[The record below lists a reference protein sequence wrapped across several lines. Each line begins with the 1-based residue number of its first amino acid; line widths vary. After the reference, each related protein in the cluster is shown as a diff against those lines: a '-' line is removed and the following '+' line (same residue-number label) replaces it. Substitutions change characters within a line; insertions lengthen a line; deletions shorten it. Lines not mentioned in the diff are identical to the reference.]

1 MACISVPK
9 PELSGC
15 DSLVTHTCDTQP
27 LHGPRARTA
36 AAAAARHSTLPA
48 SDVRSGTSGL
58 QRVAQHTGNA
68 PSRLSCQSPSPPLVS
83 VDSLPAPH
91 YCCPVPDEPRRG
103 TAAGSPLPVDCG
115 PPYAKPP
122 PQQDVRALSPRVLR
136 CLLNSCQAST
146 ANMQTWLDLLPV
158 SCHRAACQGT
168 APLPQHCSSARL
180 RHDHSGLQS
189 ALQAAEAHAATQH
202 GRTARPAKC
211 SARC

>member
-103 TAAGSPLPVDCG
+103 TAAGSPLPCG
-115 PPYAKPP
+115 L
-122 PQQDVRALSPRVLR
+122 RAAV
-136 CLLNSCQAST
+136 CQASAT
-146 ANMQTWLDLLPV
+146 TRCPSPISSRAAVPSKQLPSQHGKHANMAGSASGQLPPR
-158 SCHRAACQGT
+158 C
-168 APLPQHCSSARL
+168 LPGHSSSAP
-180 RHDHSGLQS
+180 
-189 ALQAAEAHAATQH
+189 ALLLCQAAA
-202 GRTARPAKC
+202 
-211 SARC
+211 